1 MAIGRV
7 QCCAAKEMLSVLPQG
22 GAAILLKFTAKQMM
36 STIFIFTSP
45 SKSKNSFLGFFFL
58 SFFLFL
64 DY

>member
-7 QCCAAKEMLSVLPQG
+7 QCCAAKEMLSVLSQG

-36 STIFIFTSP
+36 STIFIFTP
-45 SKSKNSFLGFFFL
+45 FSKSKNSFLFFFFL